1 MVTSAELRSLEYAV
15 VDVETTGG
23 SATRGH
29 RITEV
34 CAVCL
39 DGNGRFIGEFKTLVN
54 PFRPIPPS
62 ITRLTGISDAMTVDA
77 PSFAE
82 IAPDLRRWLE
92 GRVFV
97 AHNAG
102 FDWRFVGWEMEGAIG
117 LRIEA
122 PVLCTVR
129 LARRLVPEIR
139 SRSLDALQYFF
150 GVHNE
155 ARHRAY
161 GDARAT
167 ARVFRKLYFRLED
180 RAVFRWNELQQ
191 LLDAPREERKKR
203 RRTALPTSMEFI
215 EGC

>member
-1 MVTSAELRSLEYAV
+1 MVAPAELHTLEYAV

-23 SATRGH
+23 SASRGH

-62 ITRLTGISDAMTVDA
+62 ITRLTSITDAMVREA

-82 IAPDLRRWLE
+82 IAPELRRWLE

-102 FDWRFVGWEMEGAIG
+102 FDWRFVGWEMEGATG

-129 LARRLVPEIR
+129 MARRLVPEIR
-139 SRSLDALQYFF
+139 SRSLDALQHFF
-150 GVHNE
+150 GVRNE

-167 ARVFRKLYFRLED
+167 ARVFRKLMFRLLD
-180 RAVFRWNELQQ
+180 RGVGRWDELQQ
-191 LLDAPREERKKR
+191 LLDAPRQQRKRKR
-203 RRTALPTSMEFI
+203 SALPTSMEFI

>member
-1 MVTSAELRSLEYAV
+1 MVAAAELSSLEYAV

-23 SATRGH
+23 SAARGH

-39 DGNGRFIGEFKTLVN
+39 DGNGRFIGEFRSLVN

-62 ITRLTGISDAMTVDA
+62 ITQLTNITDSMVRDA
-77 PSFAE
+77 PSFRD
-82 IAPDLRRWLE
+82 IAPELRYWLE

-102 FDWRFVGWEMEGAIG
+102 FDWRFVRWEMEDTTG

-129 LARRLVPEIR
+129 MARRLVPEIR

-150 GVHNE
+150 DVHNE
-155 ARHRAY
+155 ARHRAW

-167 ARVFRKLYFRLED
+167 ARIFRRLMARAED
-180 RAVFRWNELQQ
+180 NAVSRWDELQQ
-191 LLDAPREERKKR
+191 LLDKRAPRKKKKR
-203 RRTALPTSMEFI
+203 TSLPTSMEYI
-215 EGC
+215 ESC

>member
-1 MVTSAELRSLEYAV
+1 MVRSADLASLEYAV

-23 SATRGH
+23 SASRGH

-34 CAVCL
+34 GVVCL

-62 ITRLTGISDAMTVDA
+62 ITRLTGITDAMAGDA
-77 PSFAE
+77 PAFGE
-82 IAPDLRRWLE
+82 IAPELRRWLE

-102 FDWRFVGWEMEGAIG
+102 FDWRFVGWELEQSTGA
-117 LRIEA
+117 RMQA

-129 LARRLVPEIR
+129 MARRLVPEIR
-139 SRSLDALQYFF
+139 SRSLDALQHYFD
-150 GVHNE
+150 VRNE

-167 ARVFRKLYFRLED
+167 ARVFRKLMFR
-180 RAVFRWNELQQ
+180 VFDNGIASWGELQQ
-191 LLDAPREERKKR
+191 LLDAPKKKAKKR
-203 RRTALPTSMEFI
+203 KTALPTSMEFI

>member
-1 MVTSAELRSLEYAV
+1 MVTTAELSSLEYTI

-23 SATRGH
+23 SAARGH
-29 RITEV
+29 RVTEV
-34 CAVCL
+34 GVVCL

-62 ITRLTGISDAMTVDA
+62 ITRLTGITDAMASDA
-77 PSFAE
+77 PSFDA
-82 IAPDLRRWLE
+82 IAPELRRWLE

-102 FDWRFVGWEMEGAIG
+102 FDWRFVGWELEQTTGRK
-117 LRIEA
+117 LHA

-129 LARRLVPEIR
+129 MARRLVPEIR
-139 SRSLDALQYFF
+139 SRSLDALQHFF
-150 GVHNE
+150 DVRNE

-167 ARVFRKLYFRLED
+167 ARIFRRLMFRAFD
-180 RAVFRWNELQQ
+180 SGVGRWDELQQ
-191 LLDAPREERKKR
+191 LLDAPAKKAKKK
-203 RRTALPTSMEFI
+203 RTALPTNMDFI

>member
-1 MVTSAELRSLEYAV
+1 MVAAAQLSSLEYAI

-23 SATRGH
+23 SASRGH

-34 CAVCL
+34 GVVCL
-39 DGNGRFIGEFKTLVN
+39 NGEGRFIGEFKTLVN

-62 ITRLTGISDAMTVDA
+62 ITRLTGITDGMAADA

-82 IAPDLRRWLE
+82 IAPELRRWLD

-102 FDWRFVGWEMEGAIG
+102 FDWRFVGFEMEQTTGI
-117 LRIEA
+117 RMSA

-129 LARRLVPEIR
+129 MARKLVPEIR
-139 SRSLDALQYFF
+139 SRSLDALQSFF

-167 ARVFRKLYFRLED
+167 ARVFRKMYFRLAD
-180 RAVFRWNELQQ
+180 QSVFSWGELQQ
-191 LLDAPREERKKR
+191 LLDAPSKRKKKKR
-203 RRTALPTSMEFI
+203 SALPTSMEFI
-215 EGC
+215 EGA

>member
-1 MVTSAELRSLEYAV
+1 MVAAAELSSLEYAI

-23 SATRGH
+23 SASRGH

-34 CAVCL
+34 GVVCL
-39 DGNGRFIGEFKTLVN
+39 NGEGRFIGEFKTLVN

-62 ITRLTGISDAMTVDA
+62 ITRLTGITDGMAADA

-82 IAPDLRRWLE
+82 IAPELRRWLD

-102 FDWRFVGWEMEGAIG
+102 FDWRFVGFEMEQTTGI
-117 LRIEA
+117 RMSA

-129 LARRLVPEIR
+129 MARKLVPEIR
-139 SRSLDALQYFF
+139 SRSLDALQSFF

-167 ARVFRKLYFRLED
+167 ARIFRRMYFRLAD
-180 RAVFRWNELQQ
+180 QSVFSWGELQQ
-191 LLDAPREERKKR
+191 LLDAPGRKGRKKKS
-203 RRTALPTSMEFI
+203 ALPTSMEFI

>member
-1 MVTSAELRSLEYAV
+1 MVASAELRSLEYAV

-23 SATRGH
+23 SAARGH

-34 CAVCL
+34 AAVCL
-39 DGNGRFIGEFKTLVN
+39 DGNGRFISEYRTLVN

-62 ITRLTGISDAMTVDA
+62 ITRITNITDSMVCDA
-77 PSFAE
+77 PSFRD
-82 IAPDLRRWLE
+82 IAHELRRTLE

-102 FDWRFVGWEMEGAIG
+102 FDWRFVGYEMEDAIG

-129 LARRLVPEIR
+129 MARKLVPEIR

-150 GVHNE
+150 DVHNE
-155 ARHRAY
+155 ARHRAW

-167 ARVFRKLYFRLED
+167 ARIFRRLMARAED
-180 RAVFRWNELQQ
+180 SAVSRWDELQQ
-191 LLDAPREERKKR
+191 LLAAPKKKAKKK
-203 RRTALPTSMEFI
+203 RTALPTSMEYM

>member
-1 MVTSAELRSLEYAV
+1 MVAAAELSSLEYAV

-34 CAVCL
+34 GVVCL
-39 DGNGRFIGEFKTLVN
+39 DGNGRFIGEYKTLIN

-62 ITRLTGISDAMTVDA
+62 ITRLTGITDAMAGDA

-82 IAPDLRRWLE
+82 VAPELRSWLE

-102 FDWRFVGWEMEGAIG
+102 FDWRFVGWELEQTTGRR
-117 LRIEA
+117 LHA

-129 LARRLVPEIR
+129 MARRLVPEIR
-139 SRSLDALQYFF
+139 SRSLDALQHFF

-167 ARVFRKLYFRLED
+167 ARVLRKLYFRLAD
-180 RAVFRWNELQQ
+180 QGIGHWDELQQ
-191 LLDAPREERKKR
+191 LLDAPAKRGRKKR
-203 RRTALPTSMEFI
+203 SALPTSMDFI

>member
-1 MVTSAELRSLEYAV
+1 MVTTAALHTLEYAV

-23 SATRGH
+23 SASRGH

-54 PFRPIPPS
+54 PYRPIPPS
-62 ITRLTGISDAMTVDA
+62 ITRLTGITDAMAGDA

-82 IAPDLRRWLE
+82 IAPEFRRWLE

-102 FDWRFVGWEMEGAIG
+102 FDWRFVGWEMEGATG
-117 LRIEA
+117 QRLEA

-129 LARRLVPEIR
+129 MARRLVPEIR

-167 ARVFRKLYFRLED
+167 ARVFRKLMFRLLD
-180 RAVFRWNELQQ
+180 SGVGRWDELQQ
-191 LLDAPREERKKR
+191 LLDAPRQKRRKKR
-203 RRTALPTSMEFI
+203 SALPTSMEFI

>member
-1 MVTSAELRSLEYAV
+1 MVASAQLRSLEYAV

-23 SATRGH
+23 SAARGH

-39 DGNGRFIGEFKTLVN
+39 DGNGRFIGEFRSLVN

-62 ITRLTGISDAMTVDA
+62 ITRITNITDSMVSEA
-77 PSFAE
+77 PSFRD
-82 IAPDLRRWLE
+82 IAPELRRWLE

-102 FDWRFVGWEMEGAIG
+102 FDWRFVGFEMEDATG

-129 LARRLVPEIR
+129 MARRLVPEIR

-150 GVHNE
+150 DVPNE

-167 ARVFRKLYFRLED
+167 ARVFRKLMRRVEE
-180 RAVFRWNELQQ
+180 RTIARWDELQQ
-191 LLDAPREERKKR
+191 LLDAPAKRKKK
-203 RRTALPTSMEFI
+203 RTSLPTSMEYI

>member
-1 MVTSAELRSLEYAV
+1 MVTTADLSSLEYAV

-23 SATRGH
+23 SASRGH

-34 CAVCL
+34 GVVCL

-62 ITRLTGISDAMTVDA
+62 ITRLTGITDAMACDA
-77 PSFAE
+77 PSFGE
-82 IAPDLRRWLE
+82 IAPELRRWLE

-102 FDWRFVGWEMEGAIG
+102 FDWRFVGFELEQCTGSRMH
-117 LRIEA
+117 A

-129 LARRLVPEIR
+129 MARRFVPEIR
-139 SRSLDALQYFF
+139 SRSLDALQHFF
-150 GVHNE
+150 DVRNE

-167 ARVFRKLYFRLED
+167 ARVFRKLMFR
-180 RAVFRWNELQQ
+180 VFDSGVGRWDELQQ
-191 LLDAPREERKKR
+191 VLDAPKKR
-203 RRTALPTSMEFI
+203 AKKKRSALPTSMEFM

>member
-1 MVTSAELRSLEYAV
+1 MVASADLTSLEYAV

-23 SATRGH
+23 SASRGH

-34 CAVCL
+34 GVVCL

-62 ITRLTGISDAMTVDA
+62 ITRLTGITDAMAYEA
-77 PSFAE
+77 PSFDE
-82 IAPDLRRWLE
+82 IAPELRRWLE

-102 FDWRFVGWEMEGAIG
+102 FDWRFVGWELEGATG
-117 LRIEA
+117 RRLEA

-129 LARRLVPEIR
+129 MARRLVPEIR
-139 SRSLDALQYFF
+139 SRSLDALQHFF
-150 GVHNE
+150 DVRNE

-167 ARVFRKLYFRLED
+167 ARVFRKLMFR
-180 RAVFRWNELQQ
+180 VFDSGIANWGELQQ
-191 LLDAPREERKKR
+191 LLDAPAKRRKKKKS
-203 RRTALPTSMEFI
+203 ALPTSMEFI

>member
-1 MVTSAELRSLEYAV
+1 MVTTADLSSLEYAV

-23 SATRGH
+23 SASRGH

-34 CAVCL
+34 GVVCL
-39 DGNGRFIGEFKTLVN
+39 DGNGRFIGEFKTLIN

-62 ITRLTGISDAMTVDA
+62 ITRLTGITDAMACDA
-77 PSFAE
+77 PSFLE
-82 IAPDLRRWLE
+82 IAPELHRWLD

-102 FDWRFVGWEMEGAIG
+102 FDWRFVGWELEQTTGRK
-117 LRIEA
+117 LQA

-129 LARRLVPEIR
+129 MARRLVPEIR
-139 SRSLDALQYFF
+139 SRSLDALQHYFD
-150 GVHNE
+150 VRNE

-167 ARVFRKLYFRLED
+167 ARVFRKLMFR
-180 RAVFRWNELQQ
+180 VFDNGVASWGELQQ
-191 LLDAPREERKKR
+191 LLDAPRTKAKRKKS
-203 RRTALPTSMEFI
+203 ALPTSMEFI

>member
-1 MVTSAELRSLEYAV
+1 MVAPAELRSLEYAV

-39 DGNGRFIGEFKTLVN
+39 DGDGRFVGEFRSLVN
-54 PFRPIPPS
+54 PFRPIPPA
-62 ITRLTGISDAMTVDA
+62 ITRLTNITDAMVRDA
-77 PSFAE
+77 PSFHE
-82 IAPDLRRWLE
+82 IEPELRYWLE

-102 FDWRFVGWEMEGAIG
+102 FDWRFVGWEMEGACG

-129 LARRLVPEIR
+129 MARRLVPEIR

-150 GVHNE
+150 DVHNE

-167 ARVFRKLYFRLED
+167 ARVFRMLMRRAED
-180 RAVFRWNELQQ
+180 RAIARWDELQQ
-191 LLDAPREERKKR
+191 LLEARPKRRKK
-203 RRTALPTSMEFI
+203 RTALPTSMEFI